1 MNMKIH
7 NGLLIATAVV
17 CSISAMPTF
26 AKTAK
31 ECTAEWRADKAGM
44 QARGTTEKAYVEQC
58 KGGAEPSAAA
68 PAAKPAETAS
78 PAAPRQTTATGSK
91 TAKDC
96 TAEWR
101 ADKAGM
107 QARGVTEKAY
117 VEQCKGGSE
126 PTAAA
131 PAAKPAETASPAAP
145 RQPTATGSKT
155 AKDCTAEWRA
165 D

>member
-1 MNMKIH
+1 MHMKIH

-17 CSISAMPTF
+17 CSLSL
-26 AKTAK
+26 
-31 ECTAEWRADKAGM
+31 
-44 QARGTTEKAYVEQC
+44 
-58 KGGAEPSAAA
+58 A
-68 PAAKPAETAS
+68 PAFA
-78 PAAPRQTTATGSK
+78 K

-145 RQPTATGSKT
+145 RQTTATGSKT

-165 D
+165 DKVGMQARGVTEKAYVEQCKVGGPIPNASAPEPKATTAAPM

>member
-7 NGLLIATAVV
+7 NGLLIAAAVAW
-17 CSISAMPTF
+17 SFSGAAAF

-31 ECTAEWRADKAGM
+31 E
-44 QARGTTEKAYVEQC
+44 
-58 KGGAEPSAAA
+58 
-68 PAAKPAETAS
+68 
-78 PAAPRQTTATGSK
+78 
-91 TAKDC
+91 C

-117 VEQCKGGSE
+117 VEQCKGGGE

-131 PAAKPAETASPAAP
+131 PAAKPAETAPQPAP
-145 RQPTATGSKT
+145 RQATATGSKT

-165 D
+165 DKVGMQARGVTEKAYVEQCKGLWGLELSWN

>member
-1 MNMKIH
+1 MKIH
-7 NGLLIATAVV
+7 NGLLIAAAVL
-17 CSISAMPTF
+17 CSISVTPAF

-31 ECTAEWRADKAGM
+31 ECTQEWRADKAGM
-44 QARGTTEKAYVEQC
+44 QARGVTEKAYVEQC
-58 KGGAEPSAAA
+58 RGGAEPTAAA

-107 QARGVTEKAY
+107 QARGITEKAY
-117 VEQCKGGSE
+117 VEQGGGV
-126 PTAAA
+126 PD
-131 PAAKPAETASPAAP
+131 
-145 RQPTATGSKT
+145 RC
-155 AKDCTAEWRA
+155 CTSTKAVGNCSVAVNRA
-165 D
+165 DTNIECANAENSQGMRR